1 MKAVVYSRYGPPETL
16 RLADVAKPVPADDE
30 VLIKIHA
37 VSVNRSDWEGLIGEP
52 LYARLGGLFR
62 PSRPI
67 LGSDIAG
74 RVESVGK
81 AHAQFRPGDAVF
93 GDILGR
99 LGGFAEYVCARGNA
113 LTLKPA
119 GLTFAQ
125 AAALPQAAVI
135 ALQGIRDKGR
145 IQPGQRILING
156 AGGGAGAFALQL
168 AKLTGAEVTGVDN
181 AGKLDFMRGLGADH
195 VIDYA
200 REDYTAG
207 GERYDFILDLVA
219 YRSAFAYAR
228 ALRPG
233 GSFYV
238 VGGSAA
244 TLLQVVLLGP
254 LIRRVRGKR
263 VGVLMVRPNRADLI
277 AAAELVQTGRLN
289 PMIDRRYPLSQVPEA
304 LRYLGDGHA
313 QGKLVIDVDGA
324 DEK

>member
-1 MKAVVYSRYGPPETL
+1 MKAIVCSRYGPPEAL

-81 AHAQFRPGDAVF
+81 THTVFQPGDAVF
-93 GDILGR
+93 GDILAR

-113 LTLKPA
+113 LAFKPA

-135 ALQGIRDKGR
+135 ALQGIRDKGQ
-145 IQPGQRILING
+145 IQPGQRVLING

-168 AKLTGAEVTGVDN
+168 AKRAGAEVTGVDN
-181 AGKLDFMRGLGADH
+181 AGKLDFMRALGADH

-219 YRSAFAYAR
+219 YRSALAYAR

-233 GSFYV
+233 GSLYV

-244 TLLQVVLLGP
+244 TLLQVVFLGP
-254 LIRRVRGKR
+254 LIRRATGKR
-263 VGVLMVRPNRADLI
+263 IAVLMVRPNRADLI
-277 AAAELVQTGRLN
+277 AAAELVQTGMLN
-289 PMIDRRYPLSQVPEA
+289 PMIDRQYPLSQVPEA
-304 LRYLGDGHA
+304 LRYLGDGRA
-313 QGKLVIDVDGA
+313 RGKLVIDVGGA
-324 DEK
+324 DET

>member
-1 MKAVVYSRYGPPETL
+1 MKAIVCSRYGPPEAL

-62 PSRPI
+62 PGRPI

-81 AHAQFRPGDAVF
+81 AHTQFRPGDAVF

-113 LTLKPA
+113 LALKPA

-135 ALQGIRDKGR
+135 ALQGIRDKGQ
-145 IQPGQRILING
+145 IQPGQRVLING

-168 AKLTGAEVTGVDN
+168 AKRAEAEVTGVDN
-181 AGKLDFMRGLGADH
+181 VGKLDFMRGLGADH

-207 GERYDFILDLVA
+207 GERYDFILDPVA

-244 TLLQVVLLGP
+244 ILLQAAILGP
-254 LIRRVRGKR
+254 LIRRATGKR
-263 VGVLMVRPNRADLI
+263 IAVLMVRPNRADLI

-289 PMIDRRYPLSQVPEA
+289 PMIDRRYPLSQVPDA
-304 LRYLGDGHA
+304 LRYLGDGRA
-313 QGKLVIDVDGA
+313 RGKLIIDVDDA
-324 DEK
+324 DTL

>member
-1 MKAVVYSRYGPPETL
+1 MKAIVYSRYGPPEAL
-16 RLADVAKPVPADDE
+16 RLADVARPVPADDE

-74 RVESVGK
+74 RVEAVGN
-81 AHAQFRPGDAVF
+81 AHTQFRPGDAVF
-93 GDILGR
+93 GDILAR

-113 LTLKPA
+113 LALKPA

-135 ALQGIRDKGR
+135 ALQGIRDKGQ
-145 IQPGQRILING
+145 IQPGHRVLING

-168 AKLTGAEVTGVDN
+168 AKLAGAEVTGVDN
-181 AGKLDFMRGLGADH
+181 AGKRDFMRGLGADH

-233 GSFYV
+233 GS
-238 VGGSAA
+238 
-244 TLLQVVLLGP
+244 L
-254 LIRRVRGKR
+254 
-263 VGVLMVRPNRADLI
+263 
-277 AAAELVQTGRLN
+277 
-289 PMIDRRYPLSQVPEA
+289 
-304 LRYLGDGHA
+304 
-313 QGKLVIDVDGA
+313 
-324 DEK
+324 